1 MRRIGKIHAEV
12 GDMEEAVIYLN
23 HAVELLPNDPGLLHE
38 IVGYCMQL
46 GRTKEAAHYQA
57 MLQEVQRG

>member
-1 MRRIGKIHAEV
+1 VRRIGKIHAEV
-12 GDMEEAVIYLN
+12 GDMEEALTYLR
-23 HAVELLPNDPGLLHE
+23 HAVELVPNDLGLLHE

-57 MLQEVQRG
+57 LLQDVQRG